1 MTESDHG
8 YKLGRE
14 IIALSE
20 ADHWDL
26 ARLEWG
32 IEDIYMQQE
41 PEACLCGHF
50 PINELCVLWNRK
62 NGNRAIVGNVCVR
75 KFMKLP
81 SNKMFAAIKR
91 VTADATKAFNVE
103 LIEHA
108 FAKGWINQWERG
120 FYLDTWRKQN
130 SQIGRWPRDF
140 RSTKR
145 FWLRCELIG
154 DRSAVGRQGQ
164 RDDRGAA
171 GGRALLRRG
180 R

>member
-50 PINELCVLWNRK
+50 PINELCVL
-62 NGNRAIVGNVCVR
+62 
-75 KFMKLP
+75 
-81 SNKMFAAIKR
+81 
-91 VTADATKAFNVE
+91 
-103 LIEHA
+103 
-108 FAKGWINQWERG
+108 
-120 FYLDTWRKQN
+120 
-130 SQIGRWPRDF
+130 
-140 RSTKR
+140 
-145 FWLRCELIG
+145 
-154 DRSAVGRQGQ
+154 
-164 RDDRGAA
+164 
-171 GGRALLRRG
+171 
-180 R
+180 

>member
-14 IIALSE
+14 IIALSA

-32 IEDIYMQQE
+32 IEDIYMQRE

-62 NGNRAIVGNVCVR
+62 NGNRATVGNVCVK

-81 SNKMFAAIKR
+81 SDKMFAAIKR

-108 FAKGWINQWERG
+108 FAKGWISQWKRG
-120 FYLDTWRKQN
+120 FYLDTWRKQKL
-130 SQIGRWPRDF
+130 S
-140 RSTKR
+140 
-145 FWLRCELIG
+145 
-154 DRSAVGRQGQ
+154 DRQMATRLQVNQKILAQVRTN
-164 RDDRGAA
+164 R
-171 GGRALLRRG
+171 
-180 R
+180 